1 MNFKKTK
8 SLITSLLLLIMGF
21 SIMAR
26 KCNATTFQ
34 ECYIPCYILCA
45 IQPTHTLSY
54 CAFECLRDCIIP
66 TNNTHVTS
74 FHFCNLGCASS
85 HCTNISTLKKPG
97 IYFFYFKVGFF
108 LFYLVRVI
116 NTERKI
122 TLMSP

>member
-97 IYFFYFKVGFF
+97 GKEVEGCVRSCNGVCEKN
-108 LFYLVRVI
+108 YLNNV
-116 NTERKI
+116 T
-122 TLMSP
+122 P